1 MSNDAGWPRARVNFW
16 ACLEVGWRWWL
27 VALLTV
33 GLLGLLLLSVQR
45 TQALQLRQ
53 AQLEVALQQ
62 LRDRLEV
69 NLALGFELGDNV
81 NAQALL
87 EDLLAADASLLS
99 VEVFDETAISLFST
113 DRGVIGEKVPALWE
127 QAAQASAR
135 QAWRV
140 RGDDA
145 FTLGLPVRGSFG
157 EVTGQ
162 ISITSVLPA
171 PVPGW
176 PVLLAVCV
184 AMLVLTGVWLIF
196 SALLLRRWC
205 VLQDESGLDAAQ
217 QHLNQIDQRIVR
229 ALAQMTHAREEAH
242 DAQ

>member
-1 MSNDAGWPRARVNFW
+1 MSQASDCAPARVNFW

-27 VALLTV
+27 VAVFTLA
-33 GLLGLLLLSVQR
+33 LLGMLLLSAQR

-69 NLALGFELGDNV
+69 NLALGFELGDNA

-99 VEVFDETAISLFST
+99 IEVFDATAISLFST
-113 DRGVIGEKVPALWE
+113 DRGLIGEQVPGVWTR
-127 QAAQASAR
+127 AAQTSQQ

-145 FTLGLPVRGSFG
+145 FTMGLPVRGSFG

-171 PVPGW
+171 PVSRW
-176 PVLLAVCV
+176 PVLLSVAL
-184 AMLVLTGVWLIF
+184 AMLVSVGVWLVLT
-196 SALLLRRWC
+196 AVLLRRGARQQAQAQ
-205 VLQDESGLDAAQ
+205 LQAAQ
-217 QHLNQIDQRIVR
+217 QHLDGVDHRIAR
-229 ALAQMTHAREEAH
+229 ALRQMTRESEAPH
-242 DAQ
+242 DEQ